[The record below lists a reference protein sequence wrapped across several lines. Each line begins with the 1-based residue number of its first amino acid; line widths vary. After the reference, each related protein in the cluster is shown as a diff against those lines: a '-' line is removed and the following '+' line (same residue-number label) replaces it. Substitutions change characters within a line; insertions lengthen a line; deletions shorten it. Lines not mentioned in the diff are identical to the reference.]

1 VVATTESGP
10 AQAAPEPLS
19 TTADALSIDAT
30 RLHRGVWW
38 RRVFTALLLAFVV
51 AAALEVFG
59 VRTHTTKASAGPLE
73 ASLEYASANRRG
85 VTSVFHLDV
94 RRRGGFPD
102 DVTVQVSSSYLETL
116 AFRGMDPDPDQAS
129 ADATHVTWTF
139 TKPTGDR
146 FSMRVDAQIDSATH
160 PGRHRGEAIVRV
172 GDRPPVTLHFTTWVF
187 P

>member
-38 RRVFTALLLAFVV
+38 RRAFTLLLFAFV
-51 AAALEVFG
+51 AAAAFGAFG
-59 VRTHTTKASAGPLE
+59 VRTHTTHASAGALQ
-73 ASLEYASANRRG
+73 ASVEYASANRRG
-85 VTSVFHLDV
+85 VTSVFHLEV
-94 RRRGGFPD
+94 HRRGGFPD
-102 DVTVQVSSSYLETL
+102 DITVQVSSGYLETL
-116 AFRGMDPDPDQAS
+116 AFRGMDPEPDQSS

-139 TKPTGDR
+139 TKPAAER
-146 FSMRVDAQIDSATH
+146 FSMRVDAQIDSATQ
-160 PGRHRGEAIVRV
+160 PGRHKGEAIVRV